1 MSVVSSRWGGGGAF
15 AGMCHGVAKTVGGE
29 QGIDWFGRVQ
39 GVGVSHSVEEVFNF
53 GDFGNSTE
61 INGSVENGVAV
72 RIVSKWAKLGG
83 DGTGDEGGV
92 GSLFEMILTSGD
104 ECFVQG
110 LLFNDSGP
118 RGMFQVNRVVRGQYS
133 IEGDVFGGFEAYAK
147 AFEDG
152 GLAFG
157 SNQLSEGSGFFDVP
171 CVGQVLGT
179 VLKEGIP
186 DLFSIL
192 LDLSEKSV
200 GFLYLRFGLYDGP
213 CTVH

>member
-1 MSVVSSRWGGGGAF
+1 MECPLFCLPARFAF
-15 AGMCHGVAKTVGGE
+15 FQKGRHPFVEIAVGDREDLITIFHRNRGIE
-29 QGIDWFGRVQ
+29 ALGIDIGPERFFAEAQTQRRSRHHV
-39 GVGVSHSVEEVFNF
+39 VGECL
-53 GDFGNSTE
+53 T
-61 INGSVENGVAV
+61 GS
-72 RIVSKWAKLGG
+72 
-83 DGTGDEGGV
+83 
-92 GSLFEMILTSGD
+92 D

-171 CVGQVLGT
+171 CVGQVLST